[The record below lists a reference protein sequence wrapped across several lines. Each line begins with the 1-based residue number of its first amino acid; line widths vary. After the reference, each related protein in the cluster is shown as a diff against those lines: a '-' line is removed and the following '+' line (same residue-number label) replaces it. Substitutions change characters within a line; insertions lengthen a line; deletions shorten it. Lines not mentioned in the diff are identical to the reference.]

1 MTHTEEEMAIN
12 HIGRDWTEV
21 TTSQGKLAATSS
33 WKKQGKDLLWS
44 HQREKRPAITVIS
57 TQ

>member
-1 MTHTEEEMAIN
+1 MTHTEEETAID

-21 TTSQGKLAATSS
+21 TTSQEKLAATSS
-33 WKKQGKDLLWS
+33 WKKQGWDLLWS
-44 HQREKRPAITVIS
+44 LQREKRPAITMIS